1 MSLAEQVRQQL
12 QRVPEGG
19 VIASQALHKL
29 STDSQLVD
37 KAASRLYK
45 NEGFQ
50 KLRNGLYFKPY
61 NSKYFGKL
69 PPREEEVIRSIRQQ
83 YNAEVSPSGELAAYE
98 LGLTHAL
105 PDAIVYET
113 DKRISPI
120 ELDNHTLYFRKVD
133 AKKLSSV
140 KAPLLTQ
147 LKALEF
153 LYKEGTALAPLQ
165 EKRIR
170 RLLDLHPREQL
181 SKAIALWPRWFQE
194 KIRPLVQVVDKLYI
208 TGLSAL
214 NVPHQGK
221 QADWH
226 QMGMLYSNKF
236 QIAGRNYDSAPS
248 LCEDELFDCSR
259 FLSKFSVDVGTTL
272 CATPT
277 RAVKDILFTSII
289 KKTQYPRF
297 FMLDQFMLERSGHL
311 IQEALKALMPLA
323 NSEQQQLLIEWAQDN
338 DLN

>member
-1 MSLAEQVRQQL
+1 MNLAEQVLQQL

-19 VIASQALHKL
+19 IIASRALHKL
-29 STDSQLVD
+29 STDSQQVD

-45 NEGFQ
+45 TEGLQ

-69 PPREEEVIRSIRQQ
+69 PPGEEEIIRSIRQQ
-83 YNAEVSPSGELAAYE
+83 YNAKVNPSGALAAYD
-98 LGLTHAL
+98 LGLTHTL
-105 PDAIVYET
+105 PDTIIYET

-133 AKKLSSV
+133 GNKLSSV

-153 LYKEGTALAPLQ
+153 FYKEDKALTPLQ

-170 RLLDLHPREQL
+170 RLLSRHPRAQL

-194 KIRPLVQVVDKLYI
+194 QIKPLIQVTDKPYI

-214 NVPHQGK
+214 NIPYQGK

-236 QIAGRNYDSAPS
+236 QIAGRNYGSAPS
-248 LCEDELFDCSR
+248 LNEHELFDCSR
-259 FLSKFSVDVGTTL
+259 FLNKFSVDVGTTL
-272 CATPT
+272 CATPA
-277 RAVKDILFTSII
+277 RAIKDILFTSII

-297 FMLDQFMLERSGHL
+297 FMLDQFMLDSSKHS
-311 IQEALKALMPLA
+311 IKKALEELTLLA
-323 NSEQQQLLIEWAQDN
+323 NSEQKKLLLEWAQDN